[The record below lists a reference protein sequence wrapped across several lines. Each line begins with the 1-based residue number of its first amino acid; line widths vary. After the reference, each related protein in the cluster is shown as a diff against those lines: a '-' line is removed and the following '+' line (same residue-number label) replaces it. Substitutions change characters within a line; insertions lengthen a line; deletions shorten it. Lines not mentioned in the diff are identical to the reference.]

1 MQAYAACI
9 AYNNEFGIWIIHSFL
24 ALHVI
29 KLMMFDNMTID
40 HCNSKEYFE
49 FSHKLRK
56 GSRNSDNFLAQSSI
70 IPAKDKSWKAK
81 YTLFQEEVPRVD
93 STAMVRLRH
102 RPFVVG
108 QIISKLRRHRYAF
121 ILRKCTKL
129 LLLVFLRVETGTLA
143 AKACLSPRLTAS
155 ASFLNEAAATAG
167 STPVSQTRN

>member
-1 MQAYAACI
+1 MLH

-24 ALHVI
+24 AMHVK
-29 KLMMFDNMTID
+29 KLMMFYNITE
-40 HCNSKEYFE
+40 HFE
-49 FSHKLRK
+49 FSHKLHKLRK

-121 ILRKCTKL
+121 ILRKCTRL

>member
-1 MQAYAACI
+1 MLH

-29 KLMMFDNMTID
+29 KLMMFDNMAID
-40 HCNSKEYFE
+40 HCNSKEYFWIQPQTE
-49 FSHKLRK
+49 EGIKELWQFSRPKLNYT
-56 GSRNSDNFLAQSSI
+56 G
-70 IPAKDKSWKAK
+70 KSWKPK

-93 STAMVRLRH
+93 STAMVRLWH

-121 ILRKCTKL
+121 ILRKCTRLL
-129 LLLVFLRVETGTLA
+129 LLLVFPRVETGTLA

-167 STPVSQTRN
+167 SSLANVQLT